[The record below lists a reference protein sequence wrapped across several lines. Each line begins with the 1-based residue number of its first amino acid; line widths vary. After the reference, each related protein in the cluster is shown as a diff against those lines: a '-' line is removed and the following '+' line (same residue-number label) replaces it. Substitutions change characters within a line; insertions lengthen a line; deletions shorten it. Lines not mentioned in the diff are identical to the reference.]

1 MIRLTPFEL
10 HSPATLQDAALL
22 LSQADGDAKILA
34 GGTDLIVGMKQ
45 GTATPKTLVWLGKIP
60 ELRRISFSRE
70 RGISIGAMCT
80 LADIE
85 QNEDV
90 RQYYPSIVQAIRSIA
105 SPQIRNRATIGG
117 NLCLGTRCFYY
128 DQSEFWRNSLGYCL
142 KYGDG
147 ICHAAPELSRCTA
160 VFCSDLAPLLIA
172 LEATIALHSTASH
185 KELSLSRFY
194 QNDGI
199 NHLQTS
205 PSELMTT
212 ITVPYDPATSSAH
225 GKMRSRGSVDFA
237 IANVGVALSGKGHR
251 CEHLRIVVGAI
262 ASAPI
267 DASGIA
273 KELIGQQFT
282 DKNIEEMAVKVS
294 SLVRPMPHMD
304 GAVSYRKNMAG
315 VLVKR
320 ALHEA
325 LDDSRSRR

>member
-172 LEATIALHSTASH
+172 LGLV
-185 KELSLSRFY
+185 L
-194 QNDGI
+194 DGV
-199 NHLQTS
+199 
-205 PSELMTT
+205 E
-212 ITVPYDPATSSAH
+212 DP
-225 GKMRSRGSVDFA
+225 R
-237 IANVGVALSGKGHR
+237 NL
-251 CEHLRIVVGAI
+251 GAI
-262 ASAPI
+262 LRTAECAGRAALEHGSRDCAG
-267 DASGIA
+267 AR
-273 KELIGQQFT
+273 LIG
-282 DKNIEEMAVKVS
+282 D
-294 SLVRPMPHMD
+294 R
-304 GAVSYRKNMAG
+304 RG
-315 VLVKR
+315 V
-320 ALHEA
+320 H
-325 LDDSRSRR
+325 